1 MIQELQETSKNLK
14 KRKAMDLLSQV
25 PSPPPVKPIS
35 TFVSP
40 SLKKAFQ
47 PPRSCD
53 SQNARSLERTACKP
67 VKKPSLNRLNEACFP
82 LENNFVADEELAMI
96 NTQALLNN
104 FPKERKVDFANKITY
119 AVLSDSP
126 REISSQSAGRK
137 DTLQEHNKGTETLG
151 RGASVTKSSL
161 AVQQRQRRWK

>member
-1 MIQELQETSKNLK
+1 
-14 KRKAMDLLSQV
+14 MDLLSRV

-53 SQNARSLERTACKP
+53 TQHARSLERVAGKP
-67 VKKPSLNRLNEACFP
+67 VKPSLKRLHEICFP

-104 FPKERKVDFANKITY
+104 FP
-119 AVLSDSP
+119 
-126 REISSQSAGRK
+126 RE
-137 DTLQEHNKGTETLG
+137 
-151 RGASVTKSSL
+151 KS
-161 AVQQRQRRWK
+161 